1 MEEKYSLMAILRNDP
16 DFAGALSK
24 KKEAVKVDKQ
34 NLLRAANTYTQ
45 KYKDEILEGTKK
57 RQKLLSEGQSKGLS
71 EEEIFKGNT
80 TFYPTVYTPI
90 LNFLYFMMRNEDTT
104 YNKTLE
110 EVLQEYIKQFGY
122 ERTEEIDTYIKG
134 IVQSLEI
141 EQKLD
146 EVGSNVSFE
155 DVVTDDITIEP
166 DESDKFVYGNMD
178 HATFKKLKKL
188 KALSQSDNEKEA
200 FLAYR
205 KCLELCRKYGL
216 EFDKIPC
223 NVKRSEE

>member
-24 KKEAVKVDKQ
+24 KKEAVKIDKQ
-34 NLLRAANTYTQ
+34 NLLKAAETYTQ

-57 RQKLLSEGQSKGLS
+57 RQKLLSEGQSKGLT
-71 EEEIFKGNT
+71 EEEIFKGST

-90 LNFLYFMMRNEDTT
+90 LNFLYFMMRDEDTT
-104 YNKTLE
+104 CNKTIE
-110 EVLQEYIKQFGY
+110 EVLQEYLSQFGY
-122 ERTEEIDTYIKG
+122 EKSEMTEAYIKG
-134 IVQSLEI
+134 IVNSLEI
-141 EQKLD
+141 EKKLD
-146 EVGSNVSFE
+146 EMGQDVEFE
-155 DVVTDDITIEP
+155 DVIEDDNIVEP
-166 DESDKFVYGNMD
+166 EESDRFIYGNMD

-188 KALSQSDNEKEA
+188 KALSQSDNEEEA

-205 KCLELCRKYGL
+205 KCLELCRRYSL

-223 NVKRSEE
+223 NVKRNSS

>member
-24 KKEAVKVDKQ
+24 KKEAVKMDKQ
-34 NLLRAANTYTQ
+34 NLLKAAETYTQ
-45 KYKDEILEGTKK
+45 KYQTEILEGTKK
-57 RQKLLSEGQSKGLS
+57 RQKLLSDGQSKGLT

-90 LNFLYFMMRNEDTT
+90 LNFLYFMMRDEDTT

-122 ERTEEIDTYIKG
+122 ERTEEIDAYIKG
-134 IVQSLEI
+134 IVQSVEI

-146 EVGSNVSFE
+146 EMGSDVEFE
-155 DVVTDDITIEP
+155 DVVTDDVTEEVE
-166 DESDKFVYGNMD
+166 ESDRFIYGNLD
-178 HATFKKLKKL
+178 HNIYKKIKKLKRLIK
-188 KALSQSDNEKEA
+188 SSNPNESA
-200 FLAYR
+200 LAYK
-205 KCLELCRKYGL
+205 KCRELCDQYNL
-216 EFDKIPC
+216 DFHKI
-223 NVKRSEE
+223 ND